1 MKKSK
6 ILLLLILALTISAAT
21 LSGCAAGIGNGR
33 IANES
38 NNTISRKIVKGKTTK
53 SQIKQMFGDPEKI
66 SFNSKGDSMWT
77 YEYQHDHDTVAAYI
91 PVVNWFAKDVKGHKK
106 MLVILF
112 NKKGIVKN
120 YAFTNSVNSI
130 SFGM

>member
-38 NNTISRKIVKGKTTK
+38 NNTISRKI
-53 SQIKQMFGDPEKI
+53 
-66 SFNSKGDSMWT
+66 
-77 YEYQHDHDTVAAYI
+77 
-91 PVVNWFAKDVKGHKK
+91 
-106 MLVILF
+106 
-112 NKKGIVKN
+112 
-120 YAFTNSVNSI
+120 
-130 SFGM
+130 

>member
-1 MKKSK
+1 MKKAK
-6 ILLLLILALTISAAT
+6 ILLLLILVLTVSAAA

-38 NNTISRKIVKGKTTK
+38 NNALSRKIIKGKTTK
-53 SQIKQMFGDPEKI
+53 SQIRQMFGDPEKTT
-66 SFNSKGDSMWT
+66 FNSKGDLMWT

-106 MLVILF
+106 TLVILF

-120 YAFTNSVNSI
+120 YAFSNSANSM